1 LGAELAALERLLLLA
16 GPTRAR
22 AGKELVRGS
31 DRRHGAVPRTIFGVR
46 RTLPNFRRAARAAG
60 GRDPAQPC
68 CLGGTICP
76 QSSTVRASPRRPSKN
91 LRSVGAPERRFGAG
105 VGVGRLP
112 GSTSPAAWP
121 SARPNRG
128 RLNKHRT
135 PSGAVVIVERRNHG
149 RTRGPRRPT
158 RSSFLRPQ
166 APKGQTHEDQSR
178 ARRSGGPGAR
188 ATTLLTSPGPDRA
201 TANRP
206 AKPGGPRAPG
216 RVGRVMPPSRHTIR
230 PTPS

>member
-1 LGAELAALERLLLLA
+1 VGFGAGLCGIGAVARRAHA
-16 GPTRAR
+16 GPRGR
-22 AGKELVRGS
+22 GAGEGVEPAATGRS
-31 DRRHGAVPRTIFGVR
+31 CERSSAFGALCRIFGG
-46 RTLPNFRRAARAAG
+46 PRAAG
-60 GRDPAQPC
+60 DRDPAQPC